1 MCLSTGWMMAPYGNE
16 GVTTGAVASGLRPA
30 VRMDNAGSRLVL
42 IVEDDPPTADVLAT
56 AIGDERGYTALRV
69 GTADEALAAL
79 GALAP
84 DLVLLDI
91 RLPGMSGLELYDR
104 IKSDPR
110 YRSLPV
116 MFETGG
122 HHAEALRER
131 GIATYVRKPFD
142 VDQVVGFVK
151 RLVPPPPNGRAH
163 RPIN

>member
-1 MCLSTGWMMAPYGNE
+1 MAPSGN
-16 GVTTGAVASGLRPA
+16 GRVTTRAVASRLRPS
-30 VRMDNAGSRLVL
+30 VRMAGARSRLVL
-42 IVEDDPPTADVLAT
+42 IVEDDAPTGDVLAS

-79 GALAP
+79 GALTP

-104 IKSDPR
+104 IKGDPR

-116 MFETGG
+116 MIETGG
-122 HHAEALRER
+122 HHAKELRER

-142 VDQVVGFVK
+142 VDQVVAFVK

-163 RPIN
+163 RPMN

>member
-1 MCLSTGWMMAPYGNE
+1 ML
-16 GVTTGAVASGLRPA
+16 PA
-30 VRMDNAGSRLVL
+30 TLRMDSAGSRLVL
-42 IVEDDPPTADVLAT
+42 IVEDDAPTADVLAT